1 MIRKQYIASFIK
13 KLMTGL
19 FRYLFLLAMV
29 FVILYPLFIKISSTF
44 MSMDDLFDRTVL
56 LLPRNATLI
65 NYSTVIKMTGYWE
78 AFRNNMIVSAGTAL
92 LQTFMAASVGYGFA
106 KFKFRGSKILFACV
120 LVTLLIPPHTMLTS
134 MFLHFRY
141 FDFWGLLRLMGR
153 PIRLTDTFAP
163 MFILA
168 ATGIGLKNG
177 LYIFVMRQFYRG
189 IPDELLDAGYID
201 GAGIFGTFRR
211 IVLPNSFS
219 PMLTVFLLSF
229 AWQWTD
235 TFYSGIF
242 YGSIKMLPN
251 ILGLITTDRNNVI
264 SMIVTLLH
272 SVRINT
278 GTVLIILPLIILF
291 AFAQRYFI
299 QGIERSGITG

>member
-1 MIRKQYIASFIK
+1 MKRKHLIDSVVK
-13 KLMTGL
+13 KILTAL

-29 FVILYPLFIKISSTF
+29 FVIFYPLFIKISSTF

-56 LLPRNATLI
+56 LIPRNATLR
-65 NYSTVIKMTGYWE
+65 NYPDIITMTGYWE
-78 AFRNNMIVSAGTAL
+78 AFRNNMILSVGVAL
-92 LQTFMAASVGYGFA
+92 LQTLVAACVGYGFA
-106 KFKFRGSKILFACV
+106 KFKFRGKGILFACV
-120 LVTLLIPPHTMLTS
+120 LITLLIPPHTMLTS

-141 FDFWGLLRLMGR
+141 FDFWGLLRLIGQ
-153 PIRLTDTFAP
+153 PIRLTDTFIP

-201 GAGIFGTFRR
+201 GAGIYGTFAR
-211 IVLPNSFS
+211 IVFPLSVS

-242 YGSIKMLPN
+242 YGSRRMLPN
-251 ILGLITTDRNNVI
+251 ILNFITIERLNVI
-264 SMIVTLLH
+264 EMIVTQLH
-272 SVRINT
+272 SVRLNT
-278 GTVLIILPLIILF
+278 GIVLIILPLIILF
-291 AFAQRYFI
+291 VFAQRYFI